1 MGARQVA
8 RGQLGELVEQGELG
22 GELHTSG
29 LKSNHSKIQT
39 YAGYSARAGQT
50 LVSVSV
56 GVVRRG

>member
-1 MGARQVA
+1 M
-8 RGQLGELVEQGELG
+8 EQGELAELAEQV
-22 GELHTSG
+22 GELHTSC

-39 YAGYSARAGQT
+39 YVGYSARAGQT